1 MPDNVAPLPPSP
13 PTQPPLAAQMA
24 LERIQGVTL
33 IGWAY
38 DPQEPGRERLEVRC
52 GATVLVARVRRT
64 SRMDVRDALGI
75 ATEHTGFEVDL
86 PVEVWPALATGRRL
100 QVLVNKAA
108 LPHSTLYP
116 TAAGVRT
123 WLSSLEEQPGSIRVT
138 NQIALARAHLA
149 AIRVHEDNLA
159 SVEQA
164 RKNLEQQAERT
175 TVPAYVERWQ
185 GLCLIGWVSDKQG
198 QRCTLRLRIGD
209 HAIAP
214 PVKRHS
220 RLDVAQA
227 LGSEEEMLGFEIE
240 VPGTIWTDHP
250 LKERLDIEVLAD
262 DVVCG
267 PSLALERSQ
276 LASKLAEALAL
287 QEAAPRDYQTL
298 LAMEHLVRA
307 DAIDTLDDGQRE
319 ALQAAAEAAGFALW
333 LRQRGVMATVQ
344 ASSERQPV
352 SMGPRG
358 RLGKWLSRPER
369 AERLLNFLLTLK
381 GKPGLN
387 RAAENLEVK
396 LTQALGLFDRALYDE
411 QMPPQNRLGTS
422 ALRHYVRHGDGLS
435 LSPNALFDARYYT
448 GQLPGRLHPGVNR
461 LLHYG
466 LVGRFRGLN
475 PCAWFQPHH
484 YMLRNPDVAET
495 HLEPWVH
502 YMNWGW
508 REGRTPHPEV
518 SGGFVACPP
527 LLQRLSQAQQAR
539 HPDPRVDDLLRRLP
553 ASAGV
558 EGLRLPWM
566 PVLTLGGRNYLDVE
580 PWRTLKPPVSGRGAV
595 NVIVPVYA
603 GVQETLRCLWSVLA
617 SPVDTPFELLVI
629 DDCSPDPALSAMLRE
644 LAALK
649 LIRLVRNPRNQGFVA
664 TVNLGMSLQWE
675 SDVVLL
681 NADTQVF
688 PGWLDRL
695 VAHAAAHPEAAS
707 ITPLSNNATICSY
720 PRMPQGQEAPSDAA
734 DLDRLAALSNR
745 GQAVT
750 APTGVGFCMWMRRS
764 CMDAIG
770 LFDTGRFGRGY
781 GEENDWCQR
790 AQAAGWTHL
799 IATDVYVVHQG
810 AVSFSSETAVRVRAA
825 MAVLAERY
833 PDYGR
838 QVDDWIAS
846 DPLREGRARLDVAR
860 LREVVGH
867 KVVLMISH
875 GRGGGTARHER
886 EEAQRLRIRHGLGT
900 LWLRPSR
907 RPGRLALTLPG
918 QSPLPNLE
926 ALSPELD
933 GELERLLAA
942 FELAEVQ
949 LHHLVDLPTTLRDS
963 LGAWCQKLKVPLVMM
978 VHDYHL
984 ICPRITLSE
993 ATGLYCGEP
1002 DATGCARC
1010 LHRDGL
1016 DKTVGAIG
1024 DWRAAS
1030 LALMQQAKQVRVP
1043 DIDVAQRLARHYPT
1057 LKMMLKPHETPPAAP
1072 ADTSNPPAVQH
1083 VLVIGG
1089 LNEAKGFE
1097 VLRQAAA
1104 SPEARAAGLRFTLLG
1119 HSMDDASLRQAGV
1132 TVLGRYEEATLNQ
1145 RIEDQNP
1152 DLIWLP
1158 SIWPETY
1165 SYVLTAAI
1173 ESGRRVAAFK
1183 IGAPARRLR
1192 EWDPSGR
1199 WFTLLPLELA
1209 RNPAGVV
1216 KGLQAVPPPVV
1227 AAAAAGPS
1235 AGGAAG

>member
-1 MPDNVAPLPPSP
+1 MPDNVAPLPPTP
-13 PTQPPLAAQMA
+13 PKTAPSAARIA
-24 LERIQGVTL
+24 LERIQGLTL
-33 IGWAY
+33 VGWAL
-38 DPQEPGRERLEVRC
+38 DPADPGGEQLELRC
-52 GATVLVARVRRT
+52 GATALLAKVRRT
-64 SRMDVRDALGI
+64 SREDVCQALGI
-75 ATEHTGFEVDL
+75 KVDRPGFEIDL
-86 PVEVWPALATGRRL
+86 PEEVWPALALGGQL

-108 LPHSTLYP
+108 LPHQALRPSIQSLTE
-116 TAAGVRT
+116 
-123 WLSSLEEQPGSIRVT
+123 WLAQVEAQPGSIRRT
-138 NQIALARAHLA
+138 NQIASAQAHLA
-149 AIRVHEDNLA
+149 AARPLQAALAEAELTQQAQQGHLA
-159 SVEQA
+159 SQVETWRGLSLVGWA
-164 RKNLEQQAERT
+164 ADKPQQRANIRL
-175 TVPAYVERWQ
+175 R
-185 GLCLIGWVSDKQG
+185 VSDQ
-198 QRCTLRLRIGD
+198 TL
-209 HAIAP
+209 AAP
-214 PVKRHS
+214 VRRVS
-220 RLDVAQA
+220 RQDVAQA
-227 LGSEEEMLGFEIE
+227 LGRSDEMLGFEIE
-240 VPGTIWTDHP
+240 VPGTLWPQKPGT
-250 LKERLDIEVLAD
+250 EALDIQVLVDGVA
-262 DVVCG
+262 CG
-267 PSLALERSQ
+267 APWRLERSQ
-276 LASKLAEALAL
+276 LANGLATALTL
-287 QEAAPRDYQTL
+287 NDAAQRQHHTL

-307 DAIDTLDDGQRE
+307 DALEALDDSQRD
-319 ALQAAAEAAGFALW
+319 ALFAQAEASGFELW
-333 LRQRGVMATVQ
+333 LRQRGVVARLPSAAQRRPM
-344 ASSERQPV
+344 P
-352 SMGPRG
+352 MGPRG
-358 RLGKWLSRPER
+358 RMGKWLNRPER
-369 AERLLNFLLTLK
+369 AERALNMLLALK
-381 GKPGLN
+381 GKPALR
-387 RAAENLEVK
+387 RAAENLEVS

-411 QMPPQNRLGTS
+411 QVSPDQRQGQS

-435 LSPNALFDARYYT
+435 LAPNALFDARHYT

-475 PCAWFQPHH
+475 PCAWFQPQH
-484 YMLRNPDVAET
+484 YLLRNPDVANT
-495 HLEPWVH
+495 KIDPWLH

-508 REGRTPHPEV
+508 REARTPHPEV
-518 SGGFVACPP
+518 AEGHLACPP
-527 LLQRLSQAQQAR
+527 LLQRLSHAQQAQ

-553 ASAGV
+553 PSAGV

-566 PVLTLGGRNYLDVE
+566 PALTLDGRSYLDLE
-580 PWRTLKPPVSGRGAV
+580 RWRTLKPPASGRGAV

-603 GVQETLRCLWSVLA
+603 GVQETLRSLWSVLA

-720 PRMPQGQEAPSDAA
+720 PRMPQGQEAPADAA
-734 DLDRLAALSNR
+734 EFDRLTSLANR
-745 GQAVT
+745 GQVVT

-790 AQAAGWTHL
+790 ALAAGWKHL

-810 AVSFSSETAVRVRAA
+810 AVSFSSESAVRVRAA

-838 QVDDWIAS
+838 QVDEWIAK
-846 DPLREGRARLDVAR
+846 DPLREARARLDVAR

-875 GRGGGTARHER
+875 SRGGGTARHEL

-926 ALSPELD
+926 ALAPELD
-933 GELERLLAA
+933 GELERLLPA

-949 LHHLVDLPTTLRDS
+949 LHHLVDLPRTLRDS

-984 ICPRITLSE
+984 ICPRITLSD

-1072 ADTSNPPAVQH
+1072 ADTSAPPAVRQ

-1089 LNEAKGFE
+1089 LSVAKGYE

-1119 HSMDDASLRQAGV
+1119 HSVNDEALRKAGV

-1145 RIEDQNP
+1145 RIQDQNP

-1165 SYVLTAAI
+1165 SYVLSAAM

-1183 IGAPARRLR
+1183 LGAPARRLR

-1216 KGLQAVPPPVV
+1216 KGLQAVAPMVV
-1227 AAAAAGPS
+1227 AAAAASGPS
-1235 AGGAAG
+1235 AGEEASL